1 MIADATP
8 TRPTRRVFRDEA
20 AKPMVIAAARRN
32 WLGDLAREVGL
43 EHLLDG
49 IYDFPDEI
57 EREIFRA
64 HHARAVCTASPVALD
79 AAEYAELRPDALVE
93 ALDPDGDWPTWVCGP
108 RPLGAARHLQRS
120 RRLAYNGTAQ
130 PDQDRATFLH
140 GGFVVRGWEDKRGAL
155 GVRLSPAGLE
165 VGVRLFGGLVRLRT
179 DGDLAMLVTP
189 VRFPDVVR
197 AAVEGRP
204 VEDVFDHPVL
214 RGRGYVV
221 SSARDVACFDDG
233 VPSWQ
238 VEFRAERT
246 PWRVPW
252 VRDDREAGLDSA
264 AMGPVSDLIAPFA
277 PGNGS
282 WIWRY
287 SADGRRIGR
296 AHGEAAAQ
304 AGDAS

>member
-1 MIADATP
+1 MLADPTP
-8 TRPTRRVFRDEA
+8 ARPTRRVFRDEA
-20 AKPMVIAAARRN
+20 AKPMVVAAARRN

-43 EHLLDG
+43 EHLLEG

-57 EREIFRA
+57 ERAIFRA
-64 HHARAVCTASPVALD
+64 HHARAVRTASPLALD
-79 AAEYAELRPDALVE
+79 AVEYAELRPDALVE

-120 RRLAYNGTAQ
+120 RRLAYSGTAQ
-130 PDQDRATFLH
+130 PEQDRATFLH
-140 GGFVVRGWEDKRGAL
+140 GGFVVRGWEDERGAL

-197 AAVEGRP
+197 AAVGGRP

-221 SSARDVACFDDG
+221 SSARDVACSDDA

-238 VEFRAERT
+238 LEFRAQRT

-252 VRDDREAGLDSA
+252 AEADIGSTTSA
-264 AMGPVSDLIAPFA
+264 AYAG
-277 PGNGS
+277 
-282 WIWRY
+282 
-287 SADGRRIGR
+287 
-296 AHGEAAAQ
+296 GER
-304 AGDAS
+304 DASAWTAARDSRP